1 MSVKSPFGKVVIN
14 QMAMT
19 EKWIWLPEER
29 YPDRQKTIYS
39 ASAKDLSGGNFTVA
53 EFCREYDFG
62 CDVAEAK
69 LRFSGDTEFRLYLN
83 GEILAT
89 GPINVGGDFL
99 FNEEP
104 RSKHYASEL
113 TLNPGC
119 QKLSFFAQV
128 KMMPVAVNEYSRGH
142 GGFMLSAELKL
153 SDGRTKFI
161 FTDETWSARLN
172 RAFADPERA
181 WETDEKIKFSRPF
194 CYNQELDTDAF
205 GPAQPVDNIWHCET
219 APIHLRSEEIL
230 RPDCG
235 GAFTVA
241 PGEKKTV
248 ELRYDMIHAGF
259 VTLNVQAK
267 GPVEIH
273 LDCLETEVVCA
284 HYDLR
289 FVRDDHY
296 RALQVQSVGLYRIT
310 AENHSGCEAV
320 IDPYLTA
327 TYYPVF
333 SEAKTVTGDKDLNLV
348 MDVCRHTL
356 KYCRQMI
363 HIDGPTHNE
372 PLACTGD
379 YYIESLMTAM
389 SFGDMSLAEFDVERT
404 AELLRVHDGRMFHT
418 TYSLIWVQ
426 MLWDVYRI
434 TGNRTLLNGCLD
446 ALTLLLDRFETYIG
460 ENGLIETPPDFM
472 FVDWIYIDEISMH
485 HPPKALGQ
493 TCLCA
498 FYHGALL
505 TAAKIYRELGREGDA
520 IHCEA
525 NAADLNSAVNAL
537 LYDSEKGLYFDGLN
551 TPTPEELLYRYMPQN
566 IEKRYYMPHS
576 NILCA
581 LYGLCD
587 DETGRRL
594 IRAVVADREW
604 GAIQPYFMHF
614 LLQAIDRLDLRD
626 ECTLAV
632 LENWKAP
639 ILTCPRG
646 LVEGFIPPEPTYS
659 FDHSHAWSG
668 TPLYTIPKHLLG
680 LEILE
685 PGYKKIRL
693 NPTLMGLESARAEV
707 PTPFGTIIAEMEA
720 GREPAFTIPDGIEV
734 VF

>member
-1 MSVKSPFGKVVIN
+1 
-14 QMAMT
+14 MALT

-53 EFCREYDFG
+53 EFKRDYDFG
-62 CDVAEAK
+62 CDVVEAQ

-89 GPINVGGDFL
+89 GPTNVGGDFL

-113 TLNPGC
+113 TLKPGC
-119 QKLSFFAQV
+119 STLSFFAQV

-142 GGFMLSAELKL
+142 GGFMLSAKL
-153 SDGRTKFI
+153 TLADGRTKYL
-161 FTDETWSARLN
+161 FTDSSWQARLN
-172 RAFADPERA
+172 HAFADPERA
-181 WETDEKIKFSRPF
+181 WETDEKIKFTKPF
-194 CYNQELDTDAF
+194 CYDQELNVDEF
-205 GPAQPVDNIWHCET
+205 GPAAEIDNIWHCET
-219 APIHLRSEEIL
+219 APIELRAEEIL
-230 RPDCG
+230 RPDQG
-235 GAFTVA
+235 GMFTVA
-241 PGEKKTV
+241 PGETKTV
-248 ELRYDMIHAGF
+248 MLEYDMIHAGF
-259 VTLNVQAK
+259 VTLDVKAN
-267 GPVEIH
+267 GPLEVR

-289 FVRDDHY
+289 FVRDDFY
-296 RALQVQSVGLYRIT
+296 RAMQVQSIGRYRIT
-310 AENHSGCEAV
+310 AENKGAAEAS
-320 IDPYLTA
+320 IDAYITA
-327 TYYPVF
+327 TYYPVH
-333 SEAKTVTGDKDLNLV
+333 SCAKTVTSDADLNLV

-389 SFGDMSLAEFDVERT
+389 SYGDMSLAEFDVVRT

-418 TYSLIWVQ
+418 TYSLIWVS

-434 TGNRTLLNGCLD
+434 TGNRKLLEDCLD
-446 ALTLLLDRFETYIG
+446 GLVLLLDRFETYIG

-505 TAAKIYRELGREGDA
+505 TAAKIFRELGNEGDA
-520 IHCEA
+520 IHCEKK
-525 NAADLNSAVNAL
+525 AASLKSAVNEL
-537 LYDSEKGLYFDGLN
+537 LYDVEKGLYFDGLN

-594 IRAVVADREW
+594 LRKVVSDKEW
-604 GAIQPYFMHF
+604 GACQPYFMHF
-614 LLQAIDRLDLRD
+614 LLEAIFRLDLRD
-626 ECTLAV
+626 ELTREV
-632 LENWKAP
+632 LENWKPP
-639 ILTCPRG
+639 ILACSRG

-659 FDHSHAWSG
+659 FDHSHAWTG
-668 TPLYTIPKHLLG
+668 TPLYSIPRALLG
-680 LEILE
+680 LDILE
-685 PGYKKIRL
+685 AGYKKIRL
-693 NPTLMGLESARAEV
+693 NPSLMGLDSAAIEL
-707 PTPFGTIIAEMEA
+707 PTPCGVITVEMKQGEDPIVTA
-720 GREPAFTIPDGIEV
+720 PEGIEIIR
-734 VF
+734 